1 MAIKTKALLVLL
13 VATCMQYFANGEQQV
28 PCFFIFGDS
37 LSDNGN
43 NNNLQTQ
50 AKSNYNPYGIDF
62 PNGPTGRFS
71 NGRVTVDFLAELLGF
86 KEPVPPYA
94 NTSGSDI
101 LKGVNYASGA
111 AGILS
116 DNDYINNFFL
126 PDLYT
131 SSRIFTLEQYT
142 NRLIRR
148 LSENIKELHES
159 GARKVVLVGLGALGC
174 IPRFTSRNGSCVDE
188 FNEAAF
194 LFSNKLNSEVNTLN
208 NKFTDSSFIFI
219 NSSSAL
225 DLEKLGSTVADTPCC
240 RTREDGQC
248 VRNETPCPNRNEY
261 VFYDDF
267 HITEAVHRLIAIGS
281 YDQIKPLVQHSTNP
295 PLQ

>member
-1 MAIKTKALLVLL
+1 
-13 VATCMQYFANGEQQV
+13 
-28 PCFFIFGDS
+28 
-37 LSDNGN
+37 
-43 NNNLQTQ
+43 
-50 AKSNYNPYGIDF
+50 
-62 PNGPTGRFS
+62 
-71 NGRVTVDFLAELLGF
+71 
-86 KEPVPPYA
+86 
-94 NTSGSDI
+94 
-101 LKGVNYASGA
+101 
-111 AGILS
+111 
-116 DNDYINNFFL
+116 
-126 PDLYT
+126 
-131 SSRIFTLEQYT
+131 
-142 NRLIRR
+142 
-148 LSENIKELHES
+148 ELHES

-225 DLEKLGSTVADTPCC
+225 DLEKFGFTVADTPCC

-261 VFYDDF
+261 VFYDEF